1 MPELPEVET
10 VRQDLERL
18 TAGEQIA
25 WVKVW
30 LDRTVAAP
38 AVERFCDHLV
48 GCRFQSWLRRGK
60 FLLARFEGGS
70 ILGVHLRMTGRLL
83 WLPPEEPITSHTR
96 IQLGMVSGAEL
107 RFDDQRTF
115 GQMWSVPLGI
125 PPEQVIT
132 GLQGLGPEPFSP
144 EFSVNHLQD
153 RLSRSLRP
161 IKNALLDQRLVAG
174 VGNIYAD
181 EALFLA
187 RIHPRRVSRDLRPPQ
202 ILQLREQL
210 IQVLHTSIQQ
220 RGTTF
225 STYRDASGV
234 NGNYQGQAWVYGR
247 EGQPCRICETPIQRL
262 KLAGRSAHFCPQCQ
276 SADPR

>member
-10 VRQDLERL
+10 VRRDLERL
-18 TAGEQIA
+18 TLGEQIA
-25 WVKVW
+25 WVQVW

-38 AVERFCDHLV
+38 AVDAFRECLV
-48 GCRFQSWLRRGK
+48 GCRLQGWLRRGK
-60 FLLARFEGGS
+60 YLLAHLDQGQ

-83 WLPPEEPITSHTR
+83 WLTPAEPLTSHTR
-96 IQLGMVSGAEL
+96 IQLGMASGREL
-107 RFDDQRTF
+107 RFEDQRTF
-115 GQMWSVPLGI
+115 GQMWIVPQGV

-132 GLQGLGPEPFSP
+132 GLQRLGPEPFSP
-144 EFSVNHLQD
+144 EFSVAYLQE
-153 RLSRSLRP
+153 RLQRSLRP

-187 RIHPRRVSRDLRPPQ
+187 QIHPQRLSRQLHSPQ
-202 ILQLREQL
+202 IAQLRHHL
-210 IQVLHTSIQQ
+210 IQVLHTSIQN

-225 STYRDASGV
+225 SAYRDASGI

-247 EGQPCRICETPIQRL
+247 EGQPCRVCSTPVERI

-276 SADPR
+276 PLDPR